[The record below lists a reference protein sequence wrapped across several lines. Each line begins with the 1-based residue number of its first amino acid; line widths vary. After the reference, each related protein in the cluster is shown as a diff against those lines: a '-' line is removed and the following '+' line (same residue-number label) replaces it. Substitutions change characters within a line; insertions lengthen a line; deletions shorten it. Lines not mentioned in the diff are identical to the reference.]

1 MRHHE
6 STKRERHAVSRRA
19 AVEIAGPGLVAG
31 WLGALAMLVVAG
43 VHAAVAGLGPLW
55 PLARVG
61 DTLIRTEVPGGIGA
75 ALLGLIL
82 HLIVAGVWGVL
93 FNAALPRG
101 VTTKGAFV
109 LGLLY
114 GVFVFAVMNWLVLPW
129 VASPLFLGVSN
140 TVLLFYNLL
149 FGAVVPLALPLR
161 RSAAAHSQPRTTR
174 RVHA

>member
-1 MRHHE
+1 MAKGSRD
-6 STKRERHAVSRRA
+6 STSRRA
-19 AVEIAGPGLVAG
+19 AVEVIGPGLVAG

-43 VHAAVAGLGPLW
+43 IHSALVGLGPLW

-61 DTLIRTEVPGGIGA
+61 DALVGTAAGGGA
-75 ALLGLIL
+75 AVALLGLLL

-101 VTTKGAFV
+101 VSTKGAFV

-129 VASPLFLGVSN
+129 MASPLFHGVSN
-140 TVLLFYNLL
+140 TTVLLYNLL

-161 RSAAAHSQPRTTR
+161 RSAAAHSQPGSR